1 MRKFALATLFAAFL
15 TQDFAQAAEGIKQ
28 PLAFTRTHTLEPV
41 WSGQAG
47 IGSGKEYLRLT
58 PAIGASVVVAADV
71 RGRIFAFARENGQPR
86 WNISLPEK
94 VSSGTAMNG
103 TRLLVASRE
112 GKVFALDAT
121 SGSEKW
127 QAQVTTEVLMPPV
140 SADGVVVVH
149 ANDGQVFALEAET
162 GKRLWVYQSTVPALT
177 LRGHSGAVIAKG
189 KVITGFAS
197 GKLVALSLHD
207 GKLLWEASIAQ
218 PRGRTELDRMVDID
232 AEPLVVGDTVYSV
245 TYQGRI
251 AALDINNGRQIW
263 SRDESSYSGMTA
275 DTRYLYLSDADGNV
289 LALDR
294 SDGATLW
301 IQDKLG
307 SHQLTA
313 PGVLGDL
320 IVVGDHKGFL
330 YGLNKEDGSLVTR
343 MRLSELANQA
353 AGKSIDL
360 WSDYENP
367 GLPLLKQE
375 NTAIRASLLPLGDG
389 LVAMSSDGLIVALR
403 AKRVQEK

>member
-1 MRKFALATLFAAFL
+1 MRRFALATLFAAFL
-15 TQDFAQAAEGIKQ
+15 TQDFALAAESLKK

-41 WSGQAG
+41 WSGQVG
-47 IGSGKEYLRLT
+47 VGSGKEYLRLT
-58 PAIGASVVVAADV
+58 PSIGSSVVVAADV
-71 RGRIFAFARENGQPR
+71 RGRIYAFAKENGQPR
-86 WNISLPEK
+86 WNTSLPEK
-94 VSSGTAMNG
+94 VSSGTATNG

-112 GKVFALDAT
+112 GIVFALDAS

-127 QAQVTTEVLMPPV
+127 RSQVTSEVLTPPV
-140 SADGVVVVH
+140 SADGVVIVH

-162 GKRLWVYQSTVPALT
+162 GKRLWVYQSAVPALT

-189 KVITGFAS
+189 KVITGFAN
-197 GKLVALSLHD
+197 GKLVALSLRD

-232 AEPLVVGDTVYSV
+232 ADPLVVGETVYSV
-245 TYQGRI
+245 SYQGRV
-251 AALDINNGRQIW
+251 AAVDINNGRQIW
-263 SRDESSYSGMTA
+263 SREESSYSGMTA
-275 DTRYLYLSDADGNV
+275 DTRYLYLSDAEGNV

-307 SHQLTA
+307 GHQLSA

-320 IVVGDHKGFL
+320 VLVGDHKGLL
-330 YGLNKEDGSLVTR
+330 YGLSKEDGSLVTR
-343 MRLSELANQA
+343 IRLSDLANKA

-375 NTAIRASLLPLGDG
+375 NTAIRAPLLPLDDG